1 MIKLVFFLLLSV
13 FTAVCSF
20 GQTVSNV
27 DAYQEGKNIIITY
40 DIDKAGSVGD
50 VYCSTDG
57 GRTWGEALR
66 QVTGDVNKL
75 VPAGRHRIVWDVL
88 SEREK
93 LSGANICFKV
103 VANSGDRKSVV

>member
-1 MIKLVFFLLLSV
+1 MVFFLLLSA

-40 DIDKAGSVGD
+40 DIDKAGHVSD

-57 GRTWGEALR
+57 GRTWSEPLR

-88 SEREK
+88 SERE
-93 LSGANICFKV
+93 
-103 VANSGDRKSVV
+103 